1 VIQFLQ
7 GGSKRFSKSTKLVK
21 AEQNILQ
28 KVYETG
34 NEQGVM
40 IKESWRKVES

>member
-7 GGSKRFSKSTKLVK
+7 GKSKRFSKSTKLVK
-21 AEQNILQ
+21 PEQNILQ

-34 NEQGVM
+34 NEQRVM
-40 IKESWRKVES
+40 IKESWRQVES